1 MLKQFFGFYLTGII
15 KCPFCDEKHTFNRYA
30 IGITRL
36 LTYVPLGLWFY
47 FYDFPLIT
55 VILISFVFI
64 FLLGWPLELILNATI
79 FSLFFPLEKAS
90 ESAQN
95 GYNKKK

>member
-1 MLKQFFGFYLTGII
+1 MLKQFFDFYIAGII
-15 KCPFCDEKHTFNRYA
+15 RCPFCNEKYTFNKYA
-30 IGITRL
+30 IGISRL

-47 FYDFPLIT
+47 FYDFSLIA
-55 VILISFVFI
+55 ILLTFIVFV

-90 ESAQN
+90 ESSENNQN
-95 GYNKKK
+95 EKT